1 METKKKD
8 VYGLATEFLK
18 KYPFTISWRIKQ
30 HSKIL
35 EKHLNPDEEIYYLF
49 VAQKNPNPFDFFCT
63 CLVALTNKRI
73 LIGQKRVFFGYNL
86 GSITPDLFND
96 FEVFKGMLFG
106 KIYIDTV
113 KKYIQL
119 SNIDPKALTEIE
131 TNLSDYLLEIKQKYG
146 MKEKKENES
155 KKE

>member
-73 LIGQKRVFFGYNL
+73 LIGQKRVFFGYNFFSAPSSL
-86 GSITPDLFND
+86 YCRYSPRFSAEARVRSPN
-96 FEVFKGMLFG
+96 G
-106 KIYIDTV
+106 KSSVQGISAPAAT
-113 KKYIQL
+113 
-119 SNIDPKALTEIE
+119 S
-131 TNLSDYLLEIKQKYG
+131 
-146 MKEKKENES
+146 
-155 KKE
+155 